1 MHSTLKKNEEPIIV
15 EQTFNT
21 SVDAVWNAITGIDQM
36 RKWYFESISSFKPE
50 VGFETQF
57 NINSQDNNFLHKWKV
72 TEVVPLKM
80 LAYNWKY
87 EGISGDSFV
96 KFELFEENKLTKLK
110 LTHQVLE
117 NFPDDIPEF
126 KRESGVEGWTF
137 FIGKSLKEF
146 LEK

>member
-1 MHSTLKKNEEPIIV
+1 MKKNEDPIIV

-21 SVDAVWNAITGIDQM
+21 SVDAVWNSITEIDQM
-36 RKWYFESISSFKPE
+36 RKWYFENIPSFKPE

-57 NINSQDNNFLHKWKV
+57 NVIGPTRNFIHLWKV
-72 TEVVPLKM
+72 TEVVPLKI

-96 KFELFEENKLTKLK
+96 KFELFEENKLTKLR
-110 LTHQVLE
+110 LTHQVLVD
-117 NFPDDIPEF
+117 FPDDIPEF
-126 KRESGVEGWTF
+126 KRESGVEGWNF
-137 FIGKSLKEF
+137 FISKSLKEF

>member
-1 MHSTLKKNEEPIIV
+1 MKKNEDPIII

-21 SVDAVWNAITGIDQM
+21 SVDTVWNAITEIEQM
-36 RKWYFESISSFKPE
+36 RQWYFESISSFKPE

-96 KFELFEENKLTKLK
+96 KFELFEENKLTTLR

-117 NFPDDIPEF
+117 DFPDDIPEF
-126 KRESGVEGWTF
+126 SRESGVEGWTF
-137 FIGKSLKEF
+137 FIRKSLKEF
-146 LEK
+146 LER

>member
-1 MHSTLKKNEEPIIV
+1 MKKNEEPIIV

-96 KFELFEENKLTKLK
+96 KFELFEENKLTTLR

-117 NFPDDIPEF
+117 DFPDDIPEF
-126 KRESGVEGWTF
+126 SRESGVEGWTF
-137 FIGKSLKEF
+137 FIRKSLKEF
-146 LEK
+146 LER